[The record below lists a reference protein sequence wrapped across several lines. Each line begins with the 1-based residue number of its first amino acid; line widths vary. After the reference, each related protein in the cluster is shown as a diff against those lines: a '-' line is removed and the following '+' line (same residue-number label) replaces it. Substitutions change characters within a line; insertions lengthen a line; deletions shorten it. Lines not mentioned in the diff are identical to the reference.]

1 MLCGELFSRRELSI
15 CGDFMHSCLRIA
27 VLERVSLLAAQ
38 LALIDYF
45 DLAVHLWSHLE
56 NVVLLAKRYGRV

>member
-1 MLCGELFSRRELSI
+1 M
-15 CGDFMHSCLRIA
+15 DSCLRIT

-45 DLAVHLWSHLE
+45 DLAVHFWSHLE
-56 NVVLLAKRYGRV
+56 NVVRLAQRCWRV

>member
-1 MLCGELFSRRELSI
+1 
-15 CGDFMHSCLRIA
+15 MHSCLRIA